1 MIMNR
6 KKFLKN
12 LGTGVIAAPVIPSIL
27 TSCSKDD
34 DSNAMP
40 NSNACTPSP
49 TEVAGPFP
57 IKTPSDWIRTN
68 IVGNRSGVALMMN
81 ITIQNTN
88 ANCASL
94 GGVLVDVWMCDAKG
108 NYSEYNEQLD
118 GDFTTQHFLRGRQTA
133 NAEGKVSFVSIYP
146 GWYPGR
152 APHIH
157 LEVKRGNTSLLI
169 TQIAFPENI
178 SKTVY
183 ATNGY
188 KGNFDT
194 TNASDGEFSNSLNSN
209 MADSVTGN
217 TTDGYTLTKIIKVR
231 G

>member
-1 MIMNR
+1 MNR
-6 KKFLKN
+6 KKFLRN
-12 LGTGVIAAPVIPSIL
+12 LGTGVIAAPVIPTIL
-27 TSCSKDD
+27 TSCNKDD

-40 NSNACTPSP
+40 NPNACAPSP

-68 IVGNRSGVALMMN
+68 IVGNRSGVALMIN
-81 ITIQNTN
+81 ITVQNTN
-88 ANCASL
+88 ANCAAL
-94 GGVLVDVWMCDAKG
+94 EGVFVDVWMCDAKG

-118 GDFTTQHFLRGRQTA
+118 GDFTAQHFLRGRQTS

-157 LEVKRGNTSLLI
+157 LEVKRGNSSLLV

-194 TNASDGEFSNSLNSN
+194 TNASDGEFSNSLNNN

-217 TTDGYTLTKIIKVR
+217 TTDGYTLTKIIKVK